1 MKPILL
7 ISILFF
13 LAVPD
18 FTWGAGNQVSKTL
31 TINTGMG
38 VNNNG
43 NKNLSTSDNIGTA
56 CSGGNQGSCGSF
68 GGQSGPFA
76 DTSDPFSSND
86 DCSPASFGDF
96 CSSQF
101 DPDLPGGFNL
111 IDNRFG
117 RGAPCGPN
125 DQSGPPFPYP
135 CQTKG
140 SIFQLIPLGIDDPNS
155 PSVTL
160 APPSLGGVGQP
171 FYQFRSDTFGTLR
184 VHHIEYGFDLDVN
197 GEQTLQVFY
206 TIDSVT
212 DANGQMVGNAVGTFK
227 ILLDDNNLG
236 GTDCSVTTSNVA
248 SDGRF
253 ESGMT
258 GVITC
263 VDRAGNLCQGSQF
276 NPGKFSFSGGA
287 DCP

>member
-31 TINTGMG
+31 TVNTGMG
-38 VNNNG
+38 VNNG
-43 NKNLSTSDNIGTA
+43 TNKNLSTSDNIGTA
-56 CSGGNQGSCGSF
+56 CSGGNQESCGNF
-68 GGQSGPFA
+68 GGQRGPYA
-76 DTSDPFSSND
+76 DTSDPFSTND
-86 DCSPASFGDF
+86 DCSPASFEDF

-101 DPDLPGGFNL
+101 DPQLPGGFNL

-140 SIFQLIPLGIDDPNS
+140 SIYQIIPLGIDDPNS

-184 VHHIEYGFDLDVN
+184 VHHIEYGFDFDAD
-197 GEQTLQVFY
+197 GRQTLRIFY
-206 TIDSVT
+206 IIDSVT

-227 ILLDDNNLG
+227 MIVDDNNLG
-236 GTDCSVTTSNVA
+236 GTDCDITTANVA
-248 SDGRF
+248 SEGRF

-263 VDRAGNLCQGSQF
+263 VDRGGNVCQSSQF

-287 DCP
+287 RCP